1 MTETDSSTSAR
12 TYIASDLSTQR
23 SILRLGAVVGFAVVS
38 WITAG
43 IAGLGIAAI
52 VGILAFRVRPIITV
66 GFAHAGIIVLLP
78 ELADISS
85 LVSLAVFEL
94 CLFGMLASQE
104 SMSRPTIA
112 LTAGIAVVLGMSVV
126 AVFIW
131 TDLFVATMFLLCF
144 VGVLGYG
151 IHRYERV
158 SLGLVADSTEKP
170 QGDSQ

>member
-1 MTETDSSTSAR
+1 MTDTDSSTSAR
-12 TYIASDLSTQR
+12 THIESYLSTQNG
-23 SILRLGAVVGFAVVS
+23 ILRLGAVVGFAIVS

-43 IAGLGIAAI
+43 IAGLGIAAV
-52 VGILAFRVRPIITV
+52 VGILAFSVRPIITV
-66 GFAHAGIIVLLP
+66 GFAHAGLVILLP

-85 LVSLAVFEL
+85 LASLAVFEF
-94 CLFGMLASQE
+94 CLVGILASQE
-104 SMSRPTIA
+104 SVDRPTIA
-112 LTAGIAVVLGMSVV
+112 LTAGIAVALGMSVV

-131 TDLFVATMFLLCF
+131 TDLFVATMFLLCV

-158 SLGLVADSTEKP
+158 SLGLVADSAEKL